1 MIRAIISEWRM
12 FGMVLHHVYTWC
24 WLNFSKFIC
33 YKFKKKKK
41 NMTLQGGSI
50 LAYNKVVE
58 ICQKFGVAVAQFAV
72 RSHMD
77 TVWQASIVKDYKNHK
92 VCSLF

>member
-1 MIRAIISEWRM
+1 MLI
-12 FGMVLHHVYTWC
+12 
-24 WLNFSKFIC
+24 KFFQI
-33 YKFKKKKK
+33 YLLQIQKKKK

-77 TVWQASIVKDYKNHK
+77 TV
-92 VCSLF
+92 